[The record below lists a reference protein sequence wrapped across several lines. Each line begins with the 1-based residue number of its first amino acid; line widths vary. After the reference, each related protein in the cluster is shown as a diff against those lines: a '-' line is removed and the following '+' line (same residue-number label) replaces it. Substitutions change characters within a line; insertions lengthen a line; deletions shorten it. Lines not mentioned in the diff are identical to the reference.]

1 MKNSTQ
7 LIILIAI
14 IFGGHKNL
22 TAQSDFYAVDSVQE
36 IRIYFSIPNWDE
48 VLDNLY
54 IADEG
59 GRLLADVSVNGT
71 MFYGAGIRY
80 KGFSSY
86 SSTRIKNPFNIALDY
101 TYSDQT
107 YQGHNK
113 IKLSNVIQDPS
124 FVREVL
130 SYEIA
135 RKYMPASRANYAN
148 VYVNDTL
155 RGVYTNVEAVNKD
168 FLDLHYGIRVT
179 PFFKGNPESLDLNG
193 ENSNLS
199 DSPGTDIANYFPLY
213 TLESSKET
221 DWFQLLNFIDTLNQ
235 NPSNIDDQLNIDRTL
250 WMHALNY
257 SVINFDS
264 YVGYAQNY
272 YMVKDIAGKF
282 NPILWDM
289 NMSFASYRLTDAS
302 DNWDGFTINEAKT
315 IDPLQHVNSVSV
327 QPRPLIRNLLSNE
340 TQKRMYLA
348 HLRTIVEENFSNND
362 YFTRAQSFQ
371 ATIQDDVIAD
381 TNKFYSDLDFATNL
395 SSTVSDLVDYPGIAE
410 LMDAR
415 AIYLMGQ
422 PGFTGAPTISNLST
436 NPVMTVAGDDIWI
449 NAEVT
454 DASLNVFLSYR
465 FSESESFQTIP
476 MHDDGAHSDGLGGDN
491 IYGAQILDIANV
503 LQYYI
508 YAENDSA
515 GRFSPE
521 RAAYEFHE
529 IVSNV
534 AFQGVAINEVMA
546 KNSFTHADQN
556 GEYDDWIE
564 LYNNTNYKI
573 STAGMYLSDDASN
586 PSKWSMPSVVID
598 PGSYMMIWADGD
610 TTQSGYHTNFK
621 LSSEGDSLWLSYADG
636 TIIDSAIFGEQYSVV
651 SYGRFPNGIGNFQ
664 ELFPTFK
671 DKNVLSNEP
680 AVSEE
685 MFIFPNPARNSVN
698 IKLNQIGEG
707 EIRVFSMD
715 GRLMYAPISLN
726 GDGMI
731 TLDVSSFEGGV
742 YQIRLISD
750 ELEITKKL
758 IIANN

>member
-1 MKNSTQ
+1 MKNSIQFT
-7 LIILIAI
+7 ILIAL
-14 IFGGHKNL
+14 FVGGFKNL
-22 TAQSDFYAVDSVQE
+22 AAQSDFYAIDSVQE
-36 IRIYFSIPNWDE
+36 IRIYFSVPNWDE
-48 VLDNLY
+48 ALDNLY
-54 IADEG
+54 IAHEG
-59 GRLLADVSVNGT
+59 GRLLADVEVNGT

-101 TYSDQT
+101 TYSDQA

-168 FLDLHYGIRVT
+168 FLELHYGIRIT

-193 ENSNLS
+193 ENANLS

-213 TLESSKET
+213 SLKSDDEN
-221 DWFQLLNFIDTLNQ
+221 DWTQLVTFIDTLNQ
-235 NPSNIDDQLNIDRTL
+235 SPSNISEQLNIDRTL

-272 YMVKDIAGKF
+272 YLVKDIAGKF
-282 NPILWDM
+282 NPVLWDM

-315 IDPLQHVNSVSV
+315 IDPLQHFNSVSV
-327 QPRPLIRNLLSNE
+327 QPRPLIRNLLSND

-348 HLRTIVEENFSNND
+348 HMRTIVEENFANND
-362 YFTRAQSFQ
+362 YFVRAQGFQ

-381 TNKFYSDLDFATNL
+381 TNKFYSNGAFSTNL
-395 SSTVSDLVDYPGIAE
+395 TSTVSDLVDYPGITE

-415 AIYLMGQ
+415 TTYLMSQ
-422 PGFTGAPTISNLST
+422 PGFSGAPTISNLTT
-436 NPVMTVAGDDIWI
+436 NPVSTVAGDDVWI
-449 NAEVT
+449 NAEVLE
-454 DASLNVFLSYR
+454 ASLNVFLSYR
-465 FSESESFQTIP
+465 FSESESFQTLV
-476 MHDDGAHSDGLGGDN
+476 MFDDGTHSDGSAGDN
-491 IYGAQILDIANV
+491 IYGAQIPDIANV
-503 LQYYI
+503 IQYYI

-534 AFQGVAINEVMA
+534 AFKDLAINEVMA

-556 GEYDDWIE
+556 GEFDDWIE
-564 LYNNTNYKI
+564 LFNNTNYKI

-586 PSKWSMPSVVID
+586 PTKWAMPNVVIE
-598 PGSYMMIWADGD
+598 PGKYTIIWADGD
-610 TTQSGYHTNFK
+610 ITQSGYHANFSINS
-621 LSSEGDSLWLSYADG
+621 LGDSLWLSYADG
-636 TIIDSAIFGEQYSVV
+636 TVIDSVYFGEQYSVV
-651 SYGRFPNGIGNFQ
+651 SYGRYPNGVGAFQ
-664 ELFPTFK
+664 ELYPTFK
-671 DKNVLSNEP
+671 DKNALSNE
-680 AVSEE
+680 AIVSEV
-685 MFIFPNPARNSVN
+685 MFIFPNPARNVVN
-698 IKLNQIGEG
+698 IKLNQKDAS
-707 EIRVFSMD
+707 EIRIYSMD
-715 GRLMYAPISLN
+715 GRLMHAPNSTN
-726 GDGMI
+726 GEGMI
-731 TLDVSSFEGGV
+731 TLDVSEFSDGV
-742 YQIRLISD
+742 YHIQLTS
-750 ELEITKKL
+750 ETLEITKKL